1 MAQQHWWEILGLGSD
16 KPGARRDTV
25 VWLGSVHLTTTAD
38 DERHMVMICNH
49 SFYAFR
55 NAKGTAK
62 RLQCKRSTSSYRQ
75 GYGFLGIYFS
85 ELHESPV
92 KESLRVEVVGG
103 SNCDFLHPI
112 MDGQVFNPFSD
123 IDLQRL

>member
-1 MAQQHWWEILGLGSD
+1 MAISTAPNTVAQQHWWEILGLGSD

-62 RLQCKRSTSSYRQ
+62 RLWCKEKYE
-75 GYGFLGIYFS
+75 YL
-85 ELHESPV
+85 
-92 KESLRVEVVGG
+92 
-103 SNCDFLHPI
+103 
-112 MDGQVFNPFSD
+112 
-123 IDLQRL
+123 